1 MDYFKVSGSLVDFG
15 NQGVLLFIVIT
26 YACVYR
32 DRFKLQ
38 TGFKAI

>member
-32 DRFKLQ
+32 DRIKTSDRF
-38 TGFKAI
+38 